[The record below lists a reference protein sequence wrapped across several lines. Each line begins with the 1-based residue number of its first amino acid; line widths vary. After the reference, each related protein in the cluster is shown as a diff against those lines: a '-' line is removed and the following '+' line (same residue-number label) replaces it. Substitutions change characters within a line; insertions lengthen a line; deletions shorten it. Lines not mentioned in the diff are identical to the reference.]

1 MATTVDESSINELKD
16 GEPIIRFEHVQQ
28 SFNDNVV
35 IPDLNLTI
43 NAGELFVLVGTSG
56 SGKTTTLKM
65 VNQLQPQSG
74 GKIFI
79 KDENITDIGL
89 QELRWN
95 IGYVLQQIALFPTMT
110 VAQNIA
116 VIPEMKGVK
125 REEIDATIDRLLNQV
140 GLDPKKYRDRMPSEL
155 SGGEQQRIGICRAI
169 ASEPP
174 VVLMDEPFSALDP
187 ISRTQLQDLVL
198 DLHEKRHDTIIF
210 VTHDMDEALKLGDRI
225 AVMSEG
231 KILQV
236 DTPTNIAQHPA
247 NQFVEAF
254 FSQSVAHN
262 VYDVYVGKMVMMGFS
277 ESVLPEG
284 HTAPIDISSDKTLG
298 EAFDDL
304 TNCEYLRVVDGDR
317 QLGFINAQNIVN
329 YLSQRKRDEDEN
341 N

>member
-1 MATTVDESSINELKD
+1 MAVKIDASKEEYEKQLGKPFINFD
-16 GEPIIRFEHVQQ
+16 HVQQ
-28 SFNDNVV
+28 EFNGDLV
-35 IPDLNLTI
+35 IPDLNLTV

-65 VNQLQPQSG
+65 VNQLQPQTAGTIS
-74 GKIFI
+74 IM
-79 KDENITDIGL
+79 NQDIRQTNL

-125 REEIDATIDRLLNQV
+125 REEIDATVDRLLKRV
-140 GLDPKKYRDRMPSEL
+140 GLDPAKYRDRMPSEL

-198 DLHEKRHDTIIF
+198 DIHASRHDTIIF

-236 DTPTNIAQHPA
+236 DTPNNVSQHPA
-247 NQFVEAF
+247 NGFVKQFFAQSIARNVE
-254 FSQSVAHN
+254 N
-262 VYDVYVGKMVMMGFS
+262 VYVGKMVMQGFAYKTLPQPGAR
-277 ESVLPEG
+277 VL
-284 HTAPIDISSDKTLG
+284 DISSDKVLG
-298 EAFDDL
+298 DVFDAMTDVD
-304 TNCEYLRVVDGDR
+304 YLRVMGGNKE
-317 QLGFINAQNIVN
+317 LGYIDATMVVH
-329 YLSQRKRDEDEN
+329 YLSQHLHEEES
-341 N
+341 

>member
-1 MATTVDESSINELKD
+1 MTVKINASKAAYEARLGKPFID
-16 GEPIIRFEHVQQ
+16 FDHVQQ
-28 SFNDNVV
+28 EFNGNLV
-35 IPDLNLTI
+35 IPDLNLTV

-65 VNQLQPQSG
+65 VNQLQPQTAGTISIMG
-74 GKIFI
+74 Q
-79 KDENITDIGL
+79 DIRQTNL

-125 REEIDATIDRLLNQV
+125 REEIDATVDRLLKRV
-140 GLDPKKYRDRMPSEL
+140 GLDPAKYRDRMPSEL

-169 ASEPP
+169 APEPP

-198 DLHEKRHDTIIF
+198 DIHASRHDTIIF

-236 DTPTNIAQHPA
+236 DTPNNVSQHPA
-247 NQFVEAF
+247 NGFVKQFFA
-254 FSQSVAHN
+254 QSIAHN
-262 VYDVYVGKMVMMGFS
+262 VENVYVGKMVMQGFAYPTLPQPGAR
-277 ESVLPEG
+277 VL
-284 HTAPIDISSDKTLG
+284 DISSDKVLG
-298 EAFDDL
+298 DVFDAMKDVD
-304 TNCEYLRVVDGDR
+304 YLRVVSGNKE
-317 QLGFINAQNIVN
+317 LGFIDATMVVH
-329 YLSQRKRDEDEN
+329 YLSQHLHEDDA
-341 N
+341 